1 MMWQIITQKIKTIDE
16 AIALVAEWRSTG
28 EKIIWTN
35 GCFDLLHFGH
45 IKYLCQARSLGSK
58 LIVGV
63 NSDASVKRLKGPQR
77 PILDQESRLTKI
89 AALEAV
95 DMVIP
100 FEENTPIIPICRLRP
115 DILVKGGD
123 YKPEEVVGAKE
134 IKQWNGEIIIID
146 FEAGHSTTEIL
157 RKIKTLRDVD

>member
-1 MMWQIITQKIKTIDE
+1 MWQKITQKIKSIEE
-16 AIALVAEWRSTG
+16 AAALVEAWRSSG
-28 EKIIWTN
+28 EKIVWTN
-35 GCFDLLHFGH
+35 GCFDLLHLGH
-45 IKYLCQARSLGSK
+45 IKYLCQARGLGNR

-95 DMVIP
+95 DMVVP
-100 FEENTPIIPICRLRP
+100 FEENTPIVPICRLRP
-115 DILVKGGD
+115 DVLVKGGD
-123 YKPEEVVGAKE
+123 YKPEEVVGAAE
-134 IKQWNGEIIIID
+134 IKEWNGVIFIID